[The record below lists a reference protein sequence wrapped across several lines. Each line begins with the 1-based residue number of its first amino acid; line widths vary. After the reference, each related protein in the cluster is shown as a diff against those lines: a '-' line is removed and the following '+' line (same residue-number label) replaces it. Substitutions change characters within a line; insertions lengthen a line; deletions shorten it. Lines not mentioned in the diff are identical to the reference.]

1 MQKVGS
7 AKLGTIGSAFGAV
20 ATIGGKSFQTISGGV
35 AKWISKDREKIIG
48 FIDTIGNNLTNGYNN
63 LSTFLII
70 SVHLQVMQLTMFALK
85 WKNQFSIF

>member
-1 MQKVGS
+1 MS
-7 AKLGTIGSAFGAV
+7 AAKLKAVGSAFGAV
-20 ATIGGKSFQTISGGV
+20 ATIGGKSFQTLSGGV

-70 SVHLQVMQLTMFALK
+70 SVRLQAMQLTMFVLK
-85 WKNQFSIF
+85 WKSQFQIF

>member
-7 AKLGTIGSAFGAV
+7 AKLGAIGSAFGAI

-48 FIDTIGNNLTNGYNN
+48 FIDTIGNNL
-63 LSTFLII
+63 F
-70 SVHLQVMQLTMFALK
+70 
-85 WKNQFSIF
+85 